1 MSAAKET
8 MTSRQ
13 RVIRA
18 IEHKEVDRMPIDLGL
33 HLSSGISAFAYYN
46 LREYL
51 GLSTNNIKIID
62 PMQFLARVDED
73 VLELFHCDCYHLHPG
88 FYNPVIY
95 NPRGKYHFITEQHLL
110 PQLNEKGEWIL
121 KNNDRQAR
129 MPKNGYFF
137 DGNWIHPFDQTD
149 ERTLDRLAIEAERI
163 YKETDYF
170 TMFMG
175 WGAFMGGLDF
185 LIDMIED
192 PDKIHEINKRQLEWQ
207 IEQTKRVIEKM
218 GRYVQCIGINSDL
231 GTQSGPM
238 VNPALYE
245 ELVFPYL
252 KEYCD
257 FVHRE
262 SDMKIFLH
270 SCGSIEPFIP
280 LLIEA
285 GVDIL
290 NPVQISA
297 NNMEPEMLKEKYG
310 DKITFWGGGCDTQ
323 NILPF
328 ASPEEV
334 RENVRYL
341 VNIFKKGSG
350 YVFNP
355 VHNIMG
361 DVPPENIVA
370 MFDEAYKNSFY

>member
-1 MSAAKET
+1 M
-8 MTSRQ
+8 
-13 RVIRA
+13 
-18 IEHKEVDRMPIDLGL
+18 
-33 HLSSGISAFAYYN
+33 Y
-46 LREYL
+46 
-51 GLSTNNIKIID
+51 
-62 PMQFLARVDED
+62 
-73 VLELFHCDCYHLHPG
+73 
-88 FYNPVIY
+88 
-95 NPRGKYHFITEQHLL
+95 
-110 PQLNEKGEWIL
+110 
-121 KNNDRQAR
+121 
-129 MPKNGYFF
+129 
-137 DGNWIHPFDQTD
+137 
-149 ERTLDRLAIEAERI
+149 
-163 YKETDYF
+163 
-170 TMFMG
+170 MG

-370 MFDEAYKNSFY
+370 MFDKAYKNSFY